1 MEYARRLYAKK
12 IKRGSK
18 YQYTQVIQFNLNNFA
33 FVENDKIVDTYYI
46 QNEEGILLND
56 KLIFV
61 QIYIPNLRKK
71 WYTSGV
77 ENLSEAERYLLTL
90 IEPEVETVVEL
101 GKGDELMEEYI
112 DEAVEVSDDFLG
124 EAYDKECALKDLE
137 HREGEQKA
145 KAEIVKRMSQKYEI
159 DSIVEITGLSK
170 EEVEEY
176 ITSER

>member
-1 MEYARRLYAKK
+1 M
-12 IKRGSK
+12 
-18 YQYTQVIQFNLNNFA
+18 
-33 FVENDKIVDTYYI
+33 
-46 QNEEGILLND
+46 
-56 KLIFV
+56 
-61 QIYIPNLRKK
+61 
-71 WYTSGV
+71 
-77 ENLSEAERYLLTL
+77 
-90 IEPEVETVVEL
+90 ETVVEL